1 MKKMPLPGELA
12 VATRKKARYVPSMR
26 MGRRVRMIVDPT
38 VGRGQADRSDPVV
51 EAMARLKRSA
61 GVYYR
66 LATFCAQAN

>member
-1 MKKMPLPGELA
+1 MKKMPWPGELA
-12 VATRKKARYVPSMR
+12 VATRKKTRYVPSVR
-26 MGRRVRMIVDPT
+26 AGRGVRMLVDPT
-38 VGRGQADRSDPVV
+38 VGRGHTDRSDPFV